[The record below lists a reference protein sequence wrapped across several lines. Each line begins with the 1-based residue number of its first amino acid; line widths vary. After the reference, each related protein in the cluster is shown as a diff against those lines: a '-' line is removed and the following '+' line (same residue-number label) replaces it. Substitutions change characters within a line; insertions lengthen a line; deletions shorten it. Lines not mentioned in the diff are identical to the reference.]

1 MSDPVTTTDVQTL
14 VQEGRAALMAGD
26 AYMARARY
34 RQALDLDPHNADAW
48 VGLAGA
54 VRPYREKREHLQ
66 RALAINPQHPD
77 ALAILAQV
85 EARLAAG
92 EVLAPGGVQVREP
105 SPAPGAAAPA
115 MPIAPAPPP
124 APAVALVC
132 YIHPDRETGLRCTSC
147 DRPICH
153 ACVRPAP
160 VGQLCPEC
168 AKIRR
173 PVNYQVGVTELVVAG
188 LTALIYGVILTFL
201 AFYVLG
207 SIGFFAFIVAFLLG
221 SIAGDLLVRLVG
233 WLTKNKR
240 GREMQLTIGI
250 CYTVGALPFTTL
262 VALLGGF
269 PLVLVAFTVIVVST
283 AVMRIR

>member
-1 MSDPVTTTDVQTL
+1 MSDPATTTTDIQAL
-14 VQEGRAALMAGD
+14 AQAGRAALMAGD
-26 AYMARARY
+26 AYTARARY
-34 RQALDLDPHNADAW
+34 RQALEIDPNYADAW

-77 ALAILAQV
+77 APAILAYV

-105 SPAPGAAAPA
+105 LPATVAD
-115 MPIAPAPPP
+115 APPLPPEP
-124 APAVALVC
+124 ASVTTTATLYC
-132 YIHPDRETGLRCTSC
+132 YIHPGRETGLRCTNC

-153 ACVRPAP
+153 ECVRPAP

-173 PVNYQVGVTELVVAG
+173 PVNYQVGVTELVIAG
-188 LTALIYGVILTFL
+188 FTALLYGVILTFL
-201 AFYVLG
+201 ASYVLG

-233 WLTKNKR
+233 WLAKNKR

-250 CYTVGALPFTTL
+250 CYTFGALPWTTII
-262 VALLGGF
+262 ALLGGF
-269 PLVLVAFTVIVVST
+269 PLALVAFTVIVVAT
-283 AVMRIR
+283 AVTRIR